1 MVATVDLTA
10 GGVAHHIATLEA
22 NDPNKIIVWAKA
34 VLALP
39 IIYVAA
45 VLFPK
50 LAILAIYLRI
60 FTQAPYR
67 ISCYVL
73 ALILIAN
80 WLGTT
85 IAGFLMC
92 IPLRYLWDK
101 TVVGGHCFDLNAY
114 LRWGSFGNI
123 VTDIIMLLLPLPVIW
138 RLHTSRNIKIG
149 LTITFATG
157 SV

>member
-1 MVATVDLTA
+1 MVAKVDLTA
-10 GGVAHHIATLEA
+10 GGVAHHVATLEA
-22 NDPNKIIVWAKA
+22 TDPNKITVWAKL
-34 VLALP
+34 VLATP

-45 VLFPK
+45 VVFPK

-60 FTQAPYR
+60 FTLAPYR
-67 ISCYVL
+67 ISCYVV

-92 IPLRYLWDK
+92 VPLRYLWDK
-101 TVVGGHCFDLNAY
+101 TVVGGHCFNINPL
-114 LRWGSFGNI
+114 LRWGSLANI
-123 VTDIIMLLLPLPVIW
+123 LTDIVMLLLPLPVIW